1 MKKVVAVA
9 AALVLTGLSTTPL
22 LAQSLQL
29 SPASVEIDVPAA
41 GSSQVE
47 FVVYDFA
54 GQLDISL
61 EDIPLTVAPETVMVN
76 ATARGGKVV
85 LTLYGH
91 GTRGLEL
98 GSETYRGYIRFLV
111 RTDGMVA
118 SGIKVRATV
127 NHLVQDGLSSAVPV
141 ELAAGLAAAVIAVAV
156 LLMLRERRSRRP
168 PA

>member
-22 LAQSLQL
+22 LAQSLRL
-29 SPASVEIDVPAA
+29 SPVSVEMDVPAA

-61 EDIPLTVAPETVMVN
+61 EDIPLTVGPETVSVN
-76 ATARGGKVV
+76 ATARGSKVV

-91 GTRGLEL
+91 RTRGLEL
-98 GSETYRGYIRFLV
+98 GSETYRGYISFLV
-111 RTDGMVA
+111 RTDDMVA

-127 NHLVQDGLSSAVPV
+127 NHLVEDKPCPAVPI
-141 ELAAGLAAAVIAVAV
+141 EQAAGLAAAVIAVAV
-156 LLMLRERRSRRP
+156 LLVLRERRSRRP